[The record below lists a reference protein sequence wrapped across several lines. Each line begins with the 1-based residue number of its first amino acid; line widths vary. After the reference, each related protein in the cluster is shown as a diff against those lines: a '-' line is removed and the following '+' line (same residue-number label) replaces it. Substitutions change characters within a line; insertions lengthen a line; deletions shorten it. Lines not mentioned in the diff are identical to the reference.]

1 MEWCG
6 SPLRWEKNQDPSS
19 TPEQGWQDGAGG
31 LLLVAAVHETGLLT
45 HFESAIASCL
55 TQISHPQLSPSSRSQ
70 RSLLITLCS
79 SSRPGYL
86 CRFFP
91 YNEALFSTLLTQ
103 LPWVSTFAGT
113 GPNSEQRISSRGLT
127 SGLHWPIAPQSPQT
141 IEQGRWFQPVGE
153 IFINKGQTNRSIL
166 REQKRGW
173 HRQLP

>member
-91 YNEALFSTLLTQ
+91 YNEAIFQHASHTVALGVDFRWNRAQFGKTDLFARLND
-103 LPWVSTFAGT
+103 W
-113 GPNSEQRISSRGLT
+113 SSLA
-127 SGLHWPIAPQSPQT
+127 HCSPQPAD
-141 IEQGRWFQPVGE
+141 QRAGSLVPAG
-153 IFINKGQTNRSIL
+153 G
-166 REQKRGW
+166 
-173 HRQLP
+173 